1 MRSLLI
7 KNWQMLPGDVFDE
20 GYVSDFI
27 AKVQDH
33 DPVLKRSL
41 TGVLVSYNAM
51 ADPQTHDVN
60 VVIRLEK
67 R

>member
-1 MRSLLI
+1 
-7 KNWQMLPGDVFDE
+7 MLPGDVFDE

-41 TGVLVSYNAM
+41 TGVQVSYNAM